1 MGCRSGPIRVASS
14 SDAIDRPRRE
24 VFLEQPLAAT
34 ADLHQ
39 AGELELQPSDAGA
52 RRTADKEQLTPR
64 QAEGFLLS
72 SRPIQSL
79 CLSRTPRYGFRRSLK
94 TAALPSADI
103 RLFGEPRLDQRLIR
117 NVALVGG
124 DLDAFQKRNRQA

>member
-1 MGCRSGPIRVASS
+1 MESS
-14 SDAIDRPRRE
+14 SDAIGRPRRE

-39 AGELELQPSDAGA
+39 AVELELQPSDAGA

-79 CLSRTPRYGFRRSLK
+79 CLSRTPRYGFRWSLK

-124 DLDAFQKRNRQA
+124 NLDPFQKRNRQA